1 MDHSV
6 TLKTVTSKEP
16 PLIGEKIEYF
26 RNELHQQLGQLS
38 AEVNRPVKDSTDL
51 NQNLPD
57 PNDRATA
64 ESDISFTL
72 RIRER
77 ETKLMV
83 KIKEA
88 LDRIDK
94 GTYGICEEC
103 EEEISEARLKAR
115 PVTTLCIDCKREQ
128 ETAERARGL

>member
-1 MDHSV
+1 M
-6 TLKTVTSKEP
+6 
-16 PLIGEKIEYF
+16 IGEKIEYF